1 MGGAV
6 SSFSDNQTEAE
17 RAKILLNVVLRDMFQ
32 RADMVDLY
40 SLADPTRCSKYI
52 VVGASAIEQL
62 FSKLN
67 LEPRMGKRGEI
78 YFQKMETIAK
88 ANPMGEHRDKIC
100 KYLSFFFIRIFQI
113 YGALTLSIIDSTLP
127 PTDPEPQV
135 RDTGRDRRGIVRLG
149 VPQLR
154 GFEQR
159 PATWFGGALT
169 EGPLQIPGAILVP
182 GQVYGSGSYYLD
194 ENLAGPYKI
203 LNNFL
208 LVPADRNPN
217 STAVMRFQ
225 DYNMEI
231 AQDDLYE
238 FPGMPPAP
246 RGQARQT
253 KNLTVGGVQK
263 PTIMYSF
270 RVGEVARIISARLV
284 LERNGEAMDVRLSN
298 INLVARRAGL
308 PAIPGNY
315 EQRGRLNN
323 RRPGDE
329 NPISSS
335 GKQLP
340 AYLQELFTRA
350 FEYIEPPLFFPLEF
364 LEKFNIIN
372 STSGRQV
379 KIEGTKVV
387 IPDPRALR
395 GSPIIPIIYS
405 GKYGNTEI
413 QIATQLSIA
422 KGDERGGRRK
432 YTVSIPFEGL
442 ETRPSS
448 LEAQLN
454 KTGVDGTHTRRRS
467 REFIIDEPNPE
478 KAVPLSERGETIN
491 AFITSVFERLL
502 KSTDAG
508 RSSQNISYDRQ
519 GRPIPY
525 DSADMQDEYRIK
537 SLWDALAKDPPIKS
551 HCIARAVQLLNVAA
565 IRDPSTGNPYS
576 SVCRVKFPYI
586 KDGSLPKLDESIT
599 KSAGIKAL
607 AMLFVDR
614 LIGVDQVPR
623 LANTPEFTNFRI
635 RMNRVF
641 GKRPPGAPDAD
652 AADGKIQN
660 IIDVAYPFC
669 NGHDADKLKL
679 PPGSP
684 IVRTLQAKA
693 QQLINRQL
701 THVGRV
707 MQIMFRLFDENS
719 VRAGSVKMSDEV
731 LSGGMEAV
739 NRIGE
744 AARNLLIENYSECET
759 IFAEGLYELNRSLPN
774 PVPADRF
781 EPIDALR

>member
-40 SLADPTRCSKYI
+40 SLADPSRCSKYI

-88 ANPMGEHRDKIC
+88 ANPMGEQRDKIC

-113 YGALTLSIIDSTLP
+113 YGALSLSIIDSVLP
-127 PTDPEPQV
+127 PTDPEPQI
-135 RDTGRDRRGIVRLG
+135 RDTTRDRRGVVTLG

-169 EGPLQIPGAILVP
+169 EGPLQIPGALLVP

-203 LNNFL
+203 LNLFL

-217 STAVMRFQ
+217 SAAAMRFQ
-225 DYNMEI
+225 DFNMEI
-231 AQDDLYE
+231 EQGDLYD
-238 FPGMPPAP
+238 FPAGQP
-246 RGQARQT
+246 RSARTT
-253 KNLTVGGVQK
+253 KNFTAAATPK
-263 PTIMYSF
+263 PTVMYSF
-270 RVGEVARIISARLV
+270 RVGEVNRIISAAVDLVRDGDSIDIRL
-284 LERNGEAMDVRLSN
+284 RS

-308 PAIPGNY
+308 PAVNANY
-315 EQRGRLNN
+315 SQRGRLNN
-323 RRPGDE
+323 RRPGDD
-329 NPISSS
+329 NPVSSS

-350 FEYIEPPLFFPLEF
+350 FEEIEPPLFFPIEF
-364 LEKFNIIN
+364 LEKFKII
-372 STSGRQV
+372 SSIDVRQA

-387 IPDPRALR
+387 IQDPRALR
-395 GSPIIPIIYS
+395 RSAIIPIVYS
-405 GKYGNTEI
+405 GKYGNTDI
-413 QIATQLSIA
+413 QILLQLTVTKA
-422 KGDERGGRRK
+422 DERGGRRK
-432 YTVSIPFEGL
+432 YTVSIPFEGM
-442 ETRPSS
+442 ETRPAT
-448 LEAQLN
+448 LDERLN
-454 KTGVDGTHTRRRS
+454 KTGVDGTPTTRRS
-467 REFIIDEPNPE
+467 REFFIDEPTPE

-491 AFITSVFERLL
+491 AFISSVFERLL
-502 KSTDAG
+502 KTTGDL
-508 RSSQNISYDRQ
+508 SSRNISYDKQ
-519 GRPIPY
+519 GRPVPY
-525 DSADMQDEYRIK
+525 DSAQIPDEYK
-537 SLWDALAKDPPIKS
+537 VKALWTALAKDPPIKS

-565 IRDPSTGNPYS
+565 IRDPTTGNPYS

-586 KDGSLPKLDESIT
+586 KDGSLPELGKSIT
-599 KSAGIKAL
+599 TSEGIKAM

-614 LIGVDQVPR
+614 LVGVDQVPR

-641 GKRPPGAPDAD
+641 GKRAPGAPDANVD
-652 AADGKIQN
+652 DGKVEN

-669 NGHDADKLKL
+669 SGHDADRLRL
-679 PPGSP
+679 QPGSP
-684 IVRTLQAKA
+684 IVRSLQQKA

-701 THVGRV
+701 SHIGRV
-707 MQIMFRLFDENS
+707 MQIMFRLFDEKS
-719 VRAGSVKMSDEV
+719 VRAGSVKMSNEV
-731 LSGGMEAV
+731 LTGGMEAV

-744 AARNLLIENYSECET
+744 AARNLLIQNYSDCET
-759 IFAEGLYELNRSLPN
+759 LFAEGLYELNRSLPN
-774 PVPADRF
+774 PIPADRF
-781 EPIDALR
+781 ERVDALG